1 MFSYLI
7 AGCSP
12 DIQKNYEVNKL
23 IIYTNEIKDY
33 CFAMLTQSQLWLIVL
48 AVPIVFLFVSCGS
61 ETNKESISKAP
72 KITKESIQE
81 TPTTIKEVIVPPTL
95 SLIESPA
102 LNENNLVAFGFR
114 SSKAGTISYSGNC
127 FGSTKNAI
135 KGDHHILFVTMVEGN
150 YDDCAIQ
157 ITDSEGNTSDSL
169 QVPSFR
175 VDFTAPKLSQVGD
188 FKVQGRNVEMEI
200 KASES
205 GILVYSGN
213 CSGDLQHMNQGKSEV
228 SISFPGD
235 GQYSDC
241 ELKLSDASGNT
252 SEPLPLG
259 TVRIDSTPPVLS
271 EINRVPEKIHT
282 DRPSYSFKTSKSGTL
297 NFSGKCKGNVDKAV
311 AGINHIALLTAEPG
325 TYNDCTL
332 TLTDS
337 SNNISQPLKISPFE
351 VGRGQS

>member
-1 MFSYLI
+1 MEGI
-7 AGCSP
+7 
-12 DIQKNYEVNKL
+12 EKL
-23 IIYTNEIKDY
+23 KHLGWD
-33 CFAMLTQSQLWLIVL
+33 FLIVSAIL
-48 AVPIVFLFVSCGS
+48 IVFLCASCGS
-61 ETNKESISKAP
+61 ETNKEPLSEVPQIIKSP
-72 KITKESIQE
+72 ILGNR
-81 TPTTIKEVIVPPTL
+81 TTIKEVSVPPKL
-95 SLIESPA
+95 SLIESPS
-102 LNENNLVAFGFR
+102 LNENNLVSFGFR

-157 ITDSEGNTSDSL
+157 VTDSEGNSSEPL

-175 VDFTAPKLSQVGD
+175 VDFTLPELSQVGD
-188 FKVQGRNVEMEI
+188 FRVQGRKVKMEI
-200 KASES
+200 KTSES

-213 CSGDLQHMNQGKSEV
+213 CSGDLQHMKQGKSEV

-241 ELKLSDASGNT
+241 ELTLSDASGNT

-259 TVRIDSTPPVLS
+259 TVRIDTTPPVLA
-271 EINRVPEKIHT
+271 EVKPVPEKIQT

-297 NFSGKCKGNVDKAV
+297 SFSGKCRGNVDKAV
-311 AGINHIALLTAEPG
+311 VGINHIALLTTEAG
-325 TYNDCTL
+325 TYNDCTM

-337 SNNISQPLKISPFE
+337 SNKQSQPLKISPF
-351 VGRGQS
+351 VVAGKS